1 MMMNWSSYKKGDVIE
16 NMGGGQADLFIRRGI
31 VRADPQQAIEF
42 ADMPQREHREQAV
55 ITRKRKQRIAISQF
69 EADD

>member
-1 MMMNWSSYKKGDVIE
+1 MLMNWSSYKKGDVIE

-55 ITRKRKQRIAISQF
+55 ISKKRKLRNAIPQF
-69 EADD
+69 ETDD

>member
-1 MMMNWSSYKKGDVIE
+1 MLMNWSSYKKGDVME
-16 NMGGGQADLFIRRGI
+16 MGGGQADLFIRRGI

-55 ITRKRKQRIAISQF
+55 ITRKRKQRNAISQF

>member
-1 MMMNWSSYKKGDVIE
+1 MLMNWSSYRKGDLIE
-16 NMGGGQADLFIRRGI
+16 NMPGGQADLFIRRGI

-42 ADMPQREHREQAV
+42 ADAPQREHREQAV
-55 ITRKRKQRIAISQF
+55 ITRKRKQRNAISQF

>member
-1 MMMNWSSYKKGDVIE
+1 MLMNWSSYRKGDVIE

-55 ITRKRKQRIAISQF
+55 ITRKRKQRTAISQF

>member
-1 MMMNWSSYKKGDVIE
+1 MLMNWSSYKKGDLIE
-16 NMGGGQADLFIRRGI
+16 NMPGGQADLFIRRGI

-42 ADMPQREHREQAV
+42 ADMPNREHREQAV
-55 ITRKRKQRIAISQF
+55 ITRKRKQRNAISQF